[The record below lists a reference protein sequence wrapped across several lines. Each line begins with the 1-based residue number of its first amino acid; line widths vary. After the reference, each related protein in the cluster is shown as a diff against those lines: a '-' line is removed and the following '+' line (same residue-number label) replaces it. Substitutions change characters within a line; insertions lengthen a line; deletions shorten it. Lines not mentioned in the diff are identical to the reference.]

1 MADDLWSWSS
11 EQGAGQHGQ
20 AAGRPAKTAGSAIAA
35 LDLGGTHLRTA
46 VVLDGRVIG
55 RRHWTAEVERGAA
68 HVVQRAAAAL
78 RESIADHVAAGGSQ
92 PVAVAVS
99 APGPLDPA
107 AGMLHDPPN
116 LDRSFWDFPLAARL
130 SEVIGLPVHL
140 DRDTQVAA
148 LGEGRHGAAVG
159 ASDYVYLTVSTGVG
173 GAVVSD
179 GRLLRGTRGLAGE
192 LGHLQ
197 IDLDGPPCGCGARGH
212 LEAMASGTGISR
224 LAMQALADGAD
235 SQMLRSL
242 SEQSAPQ
249 PISAASVAAAEAA
262 GDPVAARIMES
273 ARRAFAAAMVTI
285 VDVFAP
291 QRVVVG
297 GGVANGQG
305 DRLLD
310 PAREAVRRFAF
321 REHAAQVEIVAAA
334 LGDDVGLLGAAV
346 LVEERLRLAR

>member
-11 EQGAGQHGQ
+11 Q
-20 AAGRPAKTAGSAIAA
+20 AAAGSSTAALRPIAALHPIAA

-55 RRHWTAEVERGAA
+55 RRHWAAQVDHGAG

-78 RESIADHVAAGGSQ
+78 RESIAEHLSAGGSR
-92 PVAVAVS
+92 PVAVGVS

-107 AGMLHDPPN
+107 AGVLHDLPN
-116 LDRSFWDFPLAARL
+116 LDRSFHGFPLAARL
-130 SEVIGLPVHL
+130 SDQLGLPVYL

-148 LGEGRHGAAVG
+148 LGEGRYGAAIGVP
-159 ASDYVYLTVSTGVG
+159 DYVYLTVSTGVG
-173 GAVVSD
+173 GAVVSE

-197 IDLDGPPCGCGARGH
+197 VDLDGPPCGCGAPGH

-224 LAMQALADGAD
+224 QAMEELAHGAA

-242 SEQSAPQ
+242 SEQAAPGS
-249 PISAASVAAAEAA
+249 ISAASVAAAEEA
-262 GDPVAARIMES
+262 GDPVAAGIMEA

-297 GGVANGQG
+297 GGVAIGQG

-310 PAREAVRRFAF
+310 PAREAVRQLAF
-321 REHAAQVEIVAAA
+321 REHAAQVEIVAAK
-334 LGDDVGLLGAAV
+334 LGDDVGLIGAAV
-346 LVEERLRLAR
+346 LVEERLGLG